1 MACNNRPTSCAPC
14 DDCPPTPA
22 PLTPRCDVMLV
33 DGTFVNAT
41 VVIENGCIVSVQ
53 QGTPP
58 VYRPD
63 ICCDTP
69 GGGGGGDEPCD
80 CPPGDP
86 GENAT
91 VSIAQVFTIPY
102 GEPARA
108 ENIGTPSNVILNLYI
123 PQGRPGQD
131 SDSISGVTDER
142 GGIVIENGVIKM
154 LPATWP
160 PVLFIQGQTDNQQVQ
175 LTFSAPD
182 TGTGMVTA
190 TLNLQSLINSMNFER
205 QQSEQALQA
214 QITALQSQLASMQTA
229 ITQIQNTCCGPN
241 P

>member
-1 MACNNRPTSCAPC
+1 MACNKQPTACAPC
-14 DDCPPTPA
+14 NDCPPATPIE
-22 PLTPRCDVMLV
+22 PRCNVMLD
-33 DGTFVNAT
+33 DGVFTNAT
-41 VVIENGCIVSVQ
+41 VVVENGCIVSVQ
-53 QGTPP
+53 KGEPL

-63 ICCDTP
+63 ICCDAPQTS
-69 GGGGGGDEPCD
+69 GRGDEPCD

-91 VSIAQVFTIPY
+91 VSIAQVFTIEY
-102 GEPARA
+102 GEQARA

-142 GGIVIENGVIKM
+142 GGIVIENGVVKM

-160 PVLFIQGQTDNQQVQ
+160 PVLFVQGETDNQQVS

-182 TGTGMVTA
+182 PGTGMVKA
-190 TLNLQSLINSMNFER
+190 TLNLQPLINSMNFER
-205 QQSEQALQA
+205 QQSEQNLQN
-214 QITALQSQLASMQTA
+214 QINQLQQQISQQQ
-229 ITQIQNTCCGPN
+229 TQINNILNTCCGPN
-241 P
+241 Q

>member
-1 MACNNRPTSCAPC
+1 MACNKQPTACAPC
-14 DDCPPTPA
+14 NDCPPSEPTQ
-22 PLTPRCDVMLV
+22 PRCDIVLD
-33 DGTFVNAT
+33 DGTFTNAT
-41 VVIENGCIVSVQ
+41 VVVENGCIVSVQ
-53 QGTPP
+53 GGTPM

-63 ICCDTP
+63 ICCDAP
-69 GGGGGGDEPCD
+69 QSPGGGDEPCD

-91 VSIAQVFTIPY
+91 VSIAQVFTVEY
-102 GEPARA
+102 GEQARA

-131 SDSISGVTDER
+131 SDSVSGVTDER
-142 GGIVIENGVIKM
+142 GGIVIENGVIKL

-160 PVLFIQGQTDNQQVQ
+160 PVLFVQGETDNQQVS

-182 TGTGMVTA
+182 TGTGMVKA
-190 TLNLQSLINSMNFER
+190 TLNLQPLINSMNFER
-205 QQSEQALQA
+205 QQSEQNLQN
-214 QITALQSQLASMQTA
+214 QINQLQQQISQQQ
-229 ITQIQNTCCGPN
+229 TQINNILNTCCGPN